1 MHETKMTI
9 WTERKTHLRNNQSI
23 EHNKLCDIARAY
35 LASVNCRYVGT
46 EVNIGV
52 DISRTNPRRCI
63 IDALGVGKIQKVA
76 ETSYEYGYKSTK
88 TKTEWVS
95 RGIEAKATLS
105 DFKNGFIDNGLDY
118 IYIIAPIGVIPK
130 KLIPKKIGFIEADI
144 NKAKI
149 LTGVGYNVS
158 GIKLVKRPS
167 KLDGFRHGNDILI
180 KDICKALTSESLRWK
195 SSIPIIAPIQIPV
208 KDRHKYK
215 EY

>member
-1 MHETKMTI
+1 MRETKMTI
-9 WTERKTHLRNNQSI
+9 WTERKTQLRDNQSI
-23 EHNKLCDIARAY
+23 KHNKLCDIARAY
-35 LASVNCRYVGT
+35 LASVNCRYAGT

-52 DISRTNPRRCI
+52 DISRTNPHRCI
-63 IDALGVGKIQKVA
+63 IDAVGVGTIQKVV

-88 TKTEWVS
+88 TKPEWVS

-144 NKAKI
+144 DKAKI

-158 GIKLVKRPS
+158 GITLVKRPS
-167 KLDGFRHGNDILI
+167 RLNGFRHDNDYLI
-180 KDICKALTSESLRWK
+180 KDICRALTSESLRWK
-195 SSIPIIAPIQIPV
+195 SSIPVIAPKQIPV